1 MWTRRTPDEIA
12 EIERREQRRRFNPLA
27 PTLITLILMFI
38 YFVLGPSYG
47 RSLLTSPGLLVLFLL
62 VFGSFYLSRIFFG
75 RYWLF
80 GPGRDST
87 AFRVGAERNKI
98 CPICHT
104 IHLTESDV
112 CPCGGRLEDLRYW
125 KYVADGST

>member
-12 EIERREQRRRFNPLA
+12 EIERRKRRQKFNPLA
-27 PTLITLILMFI
+27 PALIALVLMLIC
-38 YFVLGPSYG
+38 FVLGPSYW
-47 RSLLTSPGLLVLFLL
+47 RSLLASPRLLILFLL
-62 VFGSFYLSRIFFG
+62 VFGSFYLSRILVG

-98 CPICHT
+98 CPICRT
-104 IHLTESDV
+104 IHFTESDV
-112 CPCGGRLEDLRYW
+112 CPCGGHLEDLSYW
-125 KYVADGST
+125 KYVA